1 MGGEPERSESSR
13 EQQVPTRA
21 NHLGGSKGHGF
32 LGGSK
37 PLERRGEAVR
47 VLPGSAGAERE
58 TREGFSITREEESS
72 EERSPGAL
80 GVERDPQGIGS
91 QAISPRG

>member
-1 MGGEPERSESSR
+1 MEGEPERSESSR
-13 EQQVPTRA
+13 EQAAPIRA
-21 NHLGGSKGHGF
+21 NHSGGIKGHGF

-37 PLERRGEAVR
+37 PLERRGEV
-47 VLPGSAGAERE
+47 VMVSPENAGAERRVRKDFST
-58 TREGFSITREEESS
+58 TREDQSS

-80 GVERDPQGIGS
+80 GFERESQGSGS